1 MIIVIHLA
9 QDIAPDAAPK
19 IRSGLIDKLWEHGVM
34 VDRIDMDP
42 SVISST
48 PG

>member
-1 MIIVIHLA
+1 MIIIHLA
-9 QDIAPDAAPK
+9 GDIDPDTAPR
-19 IRSGLIDKLWEHGVM
+19 IRSGLADKLWEHGVM

-48 PG
+48 SE